1 MTTEAGDRDP
11 AAAARARSAVRVS
24 IAALAF
30 CLAAFALTFTFGSV
44 AGEELAGMGSAAL
57 FPRLVLGAM
66 VVLAILMAFG
76 IGAPPMELPPPIHRM
91 SVMVGLGM
99 IAFMGA
105 IALVGMW
112 ASCVIFLVIVGRMW
126 GERSWVRL
134 TVSAVLI
141 CGALYALFVTF
152 LQGVFPA
159 GMIGALLH

>member
-1 MTTEAGDRDP
+1 MTSEAGDRDP

-24 IAALAF
+24 IVALAF
-30 CLAAFALTFTFGSV
+30 CLAAFALTFTFGSI

-57 FPRLVLGAM
+57 FPRLVLGVM
-66 VVLAILMAFG
+66 GVLAILMAFG
-76 IGAPPMELPPPIHRM
+76 IGSPPMELPTPIHRV
-91 SVMVGLGM
+91 SVAVGLAM

-112 ASCVIFLVIVGRMW
+112 ASCVVFLVIVGRMW

-134 TVSAVLI
+134 TVSAILL

-152 LQGVFPA
+152 LHGVFPA
-159 GMIGALLH
+159 GIIGALFR